1 MQGGKVILMSDSCSS
16 DSSAARDM
24 NHILECKGVDVSSV
38 LSESEK
44 RERRKTSSK
53 FLADV
58 DVGLSC
64 AEFISIHLC
73 PASVTV

>member
-1 MQGGKVILMSDSCSS
+1 
-16 DSSAARDM
+16 M
-24 NHILECKGVDVSSV
+24 NTRIMNYKNKTTDNQI
-38 LSESEK
+38 ESEREK
-44 RERRKTSSK
+44 RKRKKTSSK